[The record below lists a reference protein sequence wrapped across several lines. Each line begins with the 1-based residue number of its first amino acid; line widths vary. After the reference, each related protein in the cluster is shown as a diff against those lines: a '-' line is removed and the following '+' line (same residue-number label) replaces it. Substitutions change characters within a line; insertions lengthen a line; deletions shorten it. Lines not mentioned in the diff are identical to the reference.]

1 MTNAFEYGDALQP
14 DNGEVVTSPT
24 QTEVSANAP
33 STTSPA
39 APNQPYLNKA
49 TLVQILVDDALD

>member
-14 DNGEVVTSPT
+14 SNGDVVASPA
-24 QTEVSANAP
+24 QTEVSANTP
-33 STTSPA
+33 STTSPS

-49 TLVQILVDDALD
+49 TLVPFLVDDALD